1 MLVFMASNKKFQEQL
16 IQMLTHR
23 GFVWGPEPE
32 IYGGL
37 AGFFTYAP
45 LGKRLKNNIENK
57 IREVFIANNYWE
69 VECPI
74 VMPREVWKASG
85 HLEGFTDP
93 LVECSKCKGVFR
105 IDKLIEEKYPDVIVS
120 AFKEHQFLDYINDLR
135 VKCPTCGSKF
145 LPEIRRHNLMMR
157 TTIGAN
163 VEAYNRPETAT
174 TTYLPFKR
182 YYEFFRKKFP
192 FGVFQIGKAFRNE
205 ISPRQHV
212 LRCREFTQAEA
223 QLFLTKKLKQE
234 WKPYENAKKEKLP
247 LWTWYMQD
255 NKKGPQMVSLDNA
268 MSGNLLKNKAY
279 AWTLYISYKI
289 FTELGIPQ
297 EKIRF
302 RQHAPDEK
310 AFYSDDT
317 WDLEVELQSFGW
329 TEMCGISDRTD
340 YDVGNHS
347 KASGTD
353 MTVPDEENVKIF
365 PQIIEIA
372 FGTDRPAFAILDM
385 FYKPDAGVGE
395 RNVLALPKH
404 LAPIQV
410 AVFPLMARDNLD
422 TKAREVYEMLQKDF
436 MAFYDEA
443 GSIGKRYARMDEVGT
458 PFCVTIDYETLEKSI
473 PDVTIR
479 ERDTGKQER
488 VKITELAARLKGSI

>member
-1 MLVFMASNKKFQEQL
+1 MSSKKFQEQL

-57 IREVFIANNYWE
+57 IREVFVAHDYWE

-105 IDKLIEEKYPDVIVS
+105 IDKLIEEKYPDVVVS

-157 TTIGAN
+157 TTIGTN
-163 VEAYNRPETAT
+163 IEAYNRPETAT

-223 QLFLTKKLKQE
+223 QLFLTKKLKQD
-234 WKPYENAKKEKLP
+234 WKAYEKVKKEKLP

-255 NKKGPQMVSLDNA
+255 NKKGPQMTTLDEA

-279 AWTLYISYKI
+279 AWTLYVAYRI
-289 FTELGIPQ
+289 FTELGFPP

-317 WDLEVELQSFGW
+317 WDLEAELQSFGW

-340 YDVGNHS
+340 YDIGNHS

-353 MTVPDEENVKIF
+353 
-365 PQIIEIA
+365 
-372 FGTDRPAFAILDM
+372 RPTFAILDL

-410 AVFPLMARDNLD
+410 AVFPLMARDGLD
-422 TKAREVYEMLQKDF
+422 DAARKVYEMLQKDF
-436 MAFYDEA
+436 PAYYDEA

-458 PFCVTIDYETLEKSI
+458 PFCVTIDYDSLEKK
-473 PDVTIR
+473 DATIR
-479 ERDTGKQER
+479 ERDTGKQVR
-488 VKITELAARLKGSI
+488 VKITELAGRLRKDM

>member
-1 MLVFMASNKKFQEQL
+1 
-16 IQMLTHR
+16 MLTHR

-57 IREVFIANNYWE
+57 IRDVFIAHDYWE

-74 VMPREVWKASG
+74 IMPREVWKASG

-105 IDKLIEEKYPDVIVS
+105 IDKLIEEKYPDVVIS
-120 AFKEHQFLDYINDLR
+120 AFKEHQFLEFTNDGR

-145 LPEIRRHNLMMR
+145 LPEIRRHNLMMK
-157 TTIGAN
+157 TTIGTN
-163 VEAYNRPETAT
+163 IEAYNRPETAT

-223 QLFLTKKLKQE
+223 QLFLTKKLKE
-234 WKPYENAKKEKLP
+234 HWKPFELVKKEKLP
-247 LWTWYMQD
+247 LWSWYGQS
-255 NKKGPQMVSLDNA
+255 NNVKEVTFVRLEEAIEHGA
-268 MSGNLLKNKAY
+268 LKNKAY
-279 AWTLYISYKI
+279 AWTLYVAYKI
-289 FTELGIPQ
+289 FLELGIPK

-340 YDVGNHS
+340 YDIGNHS

-353 MTVPDEENVKIF
+353 MMVPDEENNKIF

-395 RNVLALPKH
+395 RNVLKLPKH

-410 AVFPLMARDNLD
+410 AVFPLMARDKLD
-422 TKAREVYEMLQKDF
+422 VKADEIYKTLSKKF
-436 MAFYDEA
+436 LAYYDEA

-458 PFCVTIDYETLEKSI
+458 PFCVTIDYDSLEKE
-473 PDVTIR
+473 DVTIR
-479 ERDTGKQER
+479 ERNTGRQYR
-488 VKITELAARLKGSI
+488 VKIKDLADKLDEELKRE

>member
-1 MLVFMASNKKFQEQL
+1 MSSNKKFQEQL

-57 IREVFIANNYWE
+57 IREVFIAHDYWE

-105 IDKLIEEKYPDVIVS
+105 IDKLIEEKYPDVVVS
-120 AFKEHQFLDYINDLR
+120 AFKEHQFLEFVNDVK

-145 LPEIRRHNLMMR
+145 LPEIRRHNLMMK
-157 TTIGAN
+157 TTIGTN
-163 VEAYNRPETAT
+163 IEAYNRPETAT

-205 ISPRQHV
+205 ISPRQHII
-212 LRCREFTQAEA
+212 RCREFTQAEA
-223 QLFLTKKLKQE
+223 QLFLTKKLKQD
-234 WKPYENAKKEKLP
+234 WKPYEKIKKEKLP

-255 NKKGPQMVSLDNA
+255 NKKGPQMTSLDEA

-279 AWTLYISYKI
+279 AWTLYVSYKI
-289 FTELGIPQ
+289 FTELGFPE

-317 WDLEVELQSFGW
+317 WDLEVELSSFGW

-340 YDVGNHS
+340 YDIGNHS

-353 MTVPDEENVKIF
+353 MAVPDEENKKIF

-372 FGTDRPAFAILDM
+372 FGTDRPAFAILDLC
-385 FYKPDAGVGE
+385 YKPEAGVGE
-395 RNVLALPKH
+395 RNVLKLPKH

-410 AVFPLMARDNLD
+410 AVFPLMARDGLD
-422 TKAREVYEMLQKDF
+422 DAAREVHALLSKEFL
-436 MAFYDEA
+436 ASYDEA

-458 PFCVTIDYETLEKSI
+458 PFCVTIDYDSLEKK
-473 PDVTIR
+473 DVTIR

-488 VKITELAARLKGSI
+488 VKISELTERVRTELK